1 MWIRSQ
7 SKDVLV
13 NINEVCFYK
22 MKKDSKFIYQFRCC
36 GYGNYYILGYYST
49 EEKALKVLDFI
60 QRKLILHF
68 TETYEIVRPVLNSE
82 QWEPYWKKNEYV
94 FQMPAD
100 EEV

>member
-7 SKDVLV
+7 NKEIL
-13 NINEVCFYK
+13 INANN
-22 MKKDSKFIYQFRCC
+22 FRIAIES
-36 GYGNYYILGYYST
+36 NSYYIIYDFYDGEYYHLGEYST
-49 EEKALKVLDFI
+49 KEKALKVLDFI